1 MKQGFKLALIGLM
14 VLGLLAGALAAYVS
28 VSARGNAQ
36 AVSGIVPVMDLFDH
50 NEVVIMNPKE
60 RGKSQLVRSIGG
72 WQLNVDTTDLPVG
85 AYSIWAL
92 IFNDP
97 SMCTDGICSLDDV
110 LPPPGNVDAGMSPLW
125 VTGGIVGPDRQ
136 GHFSGSVGMG
146 VEGAPG
152 SLLWGDGLTN
162 PMGAEVHLEVRYHG
176 PAAWDD
182 PALLYDQMATVGG
195 NCTRQWPFGRT
206 RGPLS
211 GAIAPPSPLEQTRPP
226 SFALALRLRYISRSQ
241 SFGRST

>member
-1 MKQGFKLALIGLM
+1 MKRRLKLAIMILA
-14 VLGLLAGALAAYVS
+14 VVGLLAGALAAYGS
-28 VSARGNAQ
+28 VSAGVNAQ
-36 AVSGIVPVMDLFDH
+36 ANSGTVPMMDLFDH
-50 NEVVIMNPKE
+50 NEVVIMNPKQ
-60 RGKSQLVRSIGG
+60 RGESQLVRSIGG

-97 SMCTDGICSLDDV
+97 SMCTDGICSIDDV

-152 SLLWGDGLTN
+152 SLLWGDGLTD

-195 NCTRQWPFGRT
+195 NCTP
-206 RGPLS
+206 
-211 GAIAPPSPLEQTRPP
+211 E
-226 SFALALRLRYISRSQ
+226 
-241 SFGRST
+241 SFGADPTAFFCFGAQVAVHQP

>member
-1 MKQGFKLALIGLM
+1 MRKTFKLAILTLA
-14 VLGLLAGALAAYVS
+14 VVGLLTGALAAYGS

-36 AVSGIVPVMDLFDH
+36 ALSGTVPVIDLFDH
-50 NEVVIMNPKE
+50 NDVPIMNPKE
-60 RGKSQLVRSIGG
+60 RGTSQLVRNLDG
-72 WQLNVDTTDLPVG
+72 WMLNIDTTDLPVG

-97 SMCTDGICSLDDV
+97 SMCTDGICGLDDV
-110 LPPPGNVDAGMSPLW
+110 LPPPGNVDAGMSPQW

-136 GHFSGSVGMG
+136 GHFSGSLGIG

-162 PMGAEVHLEVRYHG
+162 PMGAEVHIEVRYHG

-182 PALLYDQMATVGG
+182 LDLLMQQLTNVGG
-195 NCTRQWPFGRT
+195 NCTP
-206 RGPLS
+206 
-211 GAIAPPSPLEQTRPP
+211 E
-226 SFALALRLRYISRSQ
+226 
-241 SFGRST
+241 SFGTDPNAFFCFGAQVAVHQP